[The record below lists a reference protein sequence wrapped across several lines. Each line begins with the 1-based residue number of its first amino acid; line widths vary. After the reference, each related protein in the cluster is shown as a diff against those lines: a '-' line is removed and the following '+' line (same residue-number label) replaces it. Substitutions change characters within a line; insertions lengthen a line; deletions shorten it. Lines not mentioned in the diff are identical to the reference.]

1 MLLFT
6 ATKEI
11 GARIQ
16 KKTEVKVYLAE
27 VILYNSNDNIKER
40 KD

>member
-16 KKTEVKVYLAE
+16 KKTEDKVYFAE
-27 VILYNSNDNIKER
+27 VILYNNDDTIK
-40 KD
+40 KG